1 MAKTNAVEHSPKF
14 EELKNKY
21 EKNYITIETLRGWVV
36 INQKKP
42 GRGIT
47 EEEFKEITGIDY

>member
-1 MAKTNAVEHSPKF
+1 MAKTAVEHSPKF
-14 EELKNKY
+14 EELKAKY

-36 INQKKP
+36 INDKKP

-47 EEEFKEITGIDY
+47 AEEFTEITGIEY